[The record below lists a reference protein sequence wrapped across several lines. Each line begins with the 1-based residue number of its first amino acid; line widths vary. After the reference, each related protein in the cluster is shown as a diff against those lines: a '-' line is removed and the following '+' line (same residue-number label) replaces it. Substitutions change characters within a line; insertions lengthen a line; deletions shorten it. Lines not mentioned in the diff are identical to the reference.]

1 MLDSG
6 VLIREYLFPV
16 KGADDRQIHL
26 GLEVRLVKAW
36 KHPVG
41 VIGCKLR
48 GNVLL
53 LIGVNKTDAS
63 TSVIVEFVFVVDSD
77 GICACFQV
85 GGLEVDK
92 PFDVL
97 WLRALVVLDESEYFV
112 AFEVEDE
119 FIRTVDEVKGDLG
132 VTGVGLPFLEVDVEV
147 VVDGILLDVP
157 DSVLC
162 SFLGECHRWN

>member
-1 MLDSG
+1 M
-6 VLIREYLFPV
+6 
-16 KGADDRQIHL
+16 
-26 GLEVRLVKAW
+26 
-36 KHPVG
+36 
-41 VIGCKLR
+41 
-48 GNVLL
+48 
-53 LIGVNKTDAS
+53 
-63 TSVIVEFVFVVDSD
+63 
-77 GICACFQV
+77 
-85 GGLEVDK
+85 DK

-119 FIRTVDEVKGDLG
+119 FIRNVDEVKGDLG

-162 SFLGECHRWN
+162 SFLGECHRIN